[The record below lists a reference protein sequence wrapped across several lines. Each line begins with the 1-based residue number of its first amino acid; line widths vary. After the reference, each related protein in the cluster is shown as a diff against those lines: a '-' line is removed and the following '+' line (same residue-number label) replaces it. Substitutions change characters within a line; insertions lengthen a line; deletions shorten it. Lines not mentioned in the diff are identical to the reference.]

1 MILSYEN
8 KEIPVLDADVYKGI
22 ADMKKTLDYICKY
35 SDSYSPEQISQQEA
49 FVELCAEKPEEY
61 LYQFVIEDCENIDQV
76 MVMLDE
82 YDISL
87 TPIEEVSG

>member
-22 ADMKKTLDYICKY
+22 ADMKRTWDYICKY
-35 SDSYSPEQISQQEA
+35 SGNYSPAQFYQQEA
-49 FVELCAEKPEEY
+49 FLELCAEKPEEY
-61 LYQFVIEDCENIDQV
+61 LNYVIEDCENIDQV

-82 YDISL
+82 YGISL
-87 TPIEEVSG
+87 TPIEPVSG